1 MYKMKS
7 IQSHLHSVRRRAW
20 KHKIAMHHMKKSIS
34 EMEKVYLNTGLKYN
48 NIVLYIYE
56 MKMYK
61 IQEYFEYKNALMI
74 LKNHVLFTA

>member
-1 MYKMKS
+1 
-7 IQSHLHSVRRRAW
+7 
-20 KHKIAMHHMKKSIS
+20 
-34 EMEKVYLNTGLKYN
+34 MEKVYLNTGLKYN
-48 NIVLYIYE
+48 NIILYIYE